1 MPALSRQADPTW
13 MPLLQNTAAAITLC
27 GGPPLPSPCRGYP
40 WVAGFKTGEPREII
54 TVMEAR
60 LLAEQSLLGSC
71 ARRLCL
77 EQLSAATNALV
88 DLRGTVMARRRSKAS
103 PPSPFSP
110 VTLQMELDAKGDAV
124 RAVPLYSFDFKALN
138 LSTTCAPAAGAFPCT
153 TPEGEAR
160 VDSLFTALGSRFTPQ
175 GQLASAQRHTRVPGT
190 PN

>member
-1 MPALSRQADPTW
+1 MLLGCLLCIPRQRHSHSVQPHLVAV
-13 MPLLQNTAAAITLC
+13 C
-27 GGPPLPSPCRGYP
+27 SPPPCRGYP
-40 WVAGFKTGEPREII
+40 WVAGFKTGEPREIV

-60 LLAEQSLLGSC
+60 LLAKQSLLGSC

-77 EQLSAATNALV
+77 GQLSAATNALV
-88 DLRGTVMARRRSKAS
+88 DLRCTVMAIRRSKAA
-103 PPSPFSP
+103 PPSPFS
-110 VTLQMELDAKGDAV
+110 LLSMQMELDAKGDAV

-138 LSTTCAPAAGAFPCT
+138 LSTTCVPAAGAFPCT

-175 GQLASAQRHTRVPGT
+175 GQLACAQRRIYAPGT